1 MTKEALR
8 ILLIGFGNPGRID
21 DGLGP
26 ALVAL
31 LEKDDLAGLDVDA
44 NYQLTVEDAAA
55 VAEHDVVVFADAAE
69 TGPEPFFLTRIVPKP
84 HMTFST
90 HSVAPSAVLGMAHDL
105 FGATT
110 EGWLMGIRGYQFDT
124 FEESLSDRARK
135 NLDEAHRYIK
145 QAIEA
150 GRFAEIRADEAPVHG
165 RLLDSEPEETH
176 G

>member
-1 MTKEALR
+1 MSEKRLR

-26 ALVAL
+26 ALVDL
-31 LEKDDLAGLDVDA
+31 LEKDELPGLDLDA

-55 VAEHDVVVFADAAE
+55 VAEHDVVVFADAAA
-69 TGPEPFFLTRIVPKP
+69 TGPEPFFFARIEPKP

-105 FGATT
+105 FGAST
-110 EGWLMGIRGYQFDT
+110 EGWLMGIRGYEFDT
-124 FEESLSDRARK
+124 FEESLSAKARE
-135 NLDEAHRYIK
+135 NLHEAHLYVKR
-145 QAIEA
+145 AIRT
-150 GRFAEIRADEAPVHG
+150 GDFAELRADAAPVHG
-165 RLLDSEPEETH
+165 RMLDSEPEETH